1 MNAAAAGG
9 VEDARLHGSLAAA
22 AASLRVPISSEQ
34 AARLVAFVGLLF
46 HWNGTYN
53 LTAIRDLSGILTHHV
68 IDCLAAVPP
77 LRRQLSQA
85 ASARILDVGSGG
97 GLPGLIFAVMQPEFA
112 VTCIDSVGKK
122 AAFLRQAA
130 ATLALRNLDVA
141 HGRVEALGGEPFD
154 LIASRAFASLSDF
167 TRLTAPLLKSSGS
180 WMAMKGRRP
189 DDEILALPA
198 GTEMF
203 HVEPLSVPELT
214 GERCLVWMRKAGGHE
229 IQTKKWAHALGN
241 ERAQA

>member
-1 MNAAAAGG
+1 MNAAVAGG
-9 VEDARLHGSLAAA
+9 VESAWLNRSLVSAS
-22 AASLRVPISSEQ
+22 ASLHLPVSLEQ
-34 AARLVAFVGLLF
+34 SVRLVAFAELLF
-46 HWNGTYN
+46 RWNRTYN
-53 LTAIRDLSGILTHHV
+53 LTAIRDLSGILTHHIV
-68 IDCLAAVPP
+68 DCLAAVQP
-77 LRRQLSQA
+77 LRREFPQA
-85 ASARILDVGSGG
+85 GPVRLLDVGSGG

-130 ATLALRNLDVA
+130 ATLGLRNLDVV
-141 HGRVEALGGEPFD
+141 HGRVEGLVGEPFD

-180 WMAMKGRRP
+180 WMAMKGKRP

-203 HVEPLSVPELT
+203 HVEPLSVPGLT
-214 GERCLVWMRKAGGHE
+214 GERCLVWMRKAG
-229 IQTKKWAHALGN
+229 
-241 ERAQA
+241 